1 MNSGLGF
8 AQVSA
13 DGFGVGPTRL
23 SETAG
28 SMQDDRKAQ
37 SVNQPDGEPEETRD
51 VVALPALPSFSFGD
65 AKNILEIEVQ
75 ADQLLSYINKLT
87 SLTDRACSSAI
98 QQSETTRRVEE
109 NRHSEAVYLRRQ
121 LDQANAQLRDQQ
133 RALARLEQSS
143 RTQVSALESQLHR
156 QQIAR
161 LEREIEA
168 LRSRSER
175 DTVPQPSKK
184 TEEPTH
190 AAVQQEVAPLTQ
202 ELAQLKQQLAARDE
216 TIEAKNR
223 MMKSIELDFHAKTVE
238 LEQRLRDAQ
247 QELQKQ
253 EANLKE
259 KDALLQATAAKEVEM
274 GNLIK
279 RLSSECEQLNR
290 ELQEKSQALA
300 GGGPK
305 KAPPASE
312 TKTWRR
318 VIGRLQEDL

>member
-1 MNSGLGF
+1 
-8 AQVSA
+8 
-13 DGFGVGPTRL
+13 
-23 SETAG
+23 
-28 SMQDDRKAQ
+28 MQQDRKPQ
-37 SVNQPDGEPEETRD
+37 SENQPDSEPEKTPH

-87 SLTDRACSSAI
+87 SLADRACSSAI
-98 QQSETTRRVEE
+98 QQSETTQRVEE
-109 NRHSEAVYLRRQ
+109 NRHSEVVYLRRH
-121 LDQANAQLRDQQ
+121 LDQANAQFRDQQ
-133 RALARLEQSS
+133 RAVARVEQSS
-143 RTQVSALESQLHR
+143 RTQVSALENQLHR
-156 QQIAR
+156 REIAR

-175 DTVPQPSKK
+175 DTVPQSSIK

-190 AAVQQEVAPLTQ
+190 AAAQQEIAPLTQ

-223 MMKSIELDFHAKTVE
+223 MIKSIELDFHTKTVE
-238 LEQRLRDAQ
+238 LEQRLRDTE
-247 QELQKQ
+247 QELQNQ
-253 EANLKE
+253 EAKLKE
-259 KDALLQATAAKEVEM
+259 KDALLQATAAKEAEM

-279 RLSSECEQLNR
+279 RLSSECEKLNG
-290 ELQEKSQALA
+290 ELHEKSQALA
-300 GGGPK
+300 GGDPK
-305 KAPPASE
+305 KVPPASE

>member
-1 MNSGLGF
+1 
-8 AQVSA
+8 
-13 DGFGVGPTRL
+13 
-23 SETAG
+23 
-28 SMQDDRKAQ
+28 MQDNRKAQ
-37 SVNQPDGEPEETRD
+37 SVNQPDGEPENTPN

-87 SLTDRACSSAI
+87 SLADRACSSAI
-98 QQSETTRRVEE
+98 QQSESTLRVEE

-133 RALARLEQSS
+133 RALARSEQSS
-143 RTQVSALESQLHR
+143 RTQVSALEGQLHR
-156 QQIAR
+156 QEIAR

-175 DTVPQPSKK
+175 DTVLQPSKK

-190 AAVQQEVAPLTQ
+190 AAIQQEVAPLTQ
-202 ELAQLKQQLAARDE
+202 ELTQLKQQLATRDE

-223 MMKSIELDFHAKTVE
+223 MIKSIELDFHAKTVE

-247 QELQKQ
+247 QELQNQ

-279 RLSSECEQLNR
+279 RLSSECERLNR
-290 ELQEKSQALA
+290 ELQEKTQALA
-300 GGGPK
+300 GVDSNK
-305 KAPPASE
+305 VPAAGE
-312 TKTWRR
+312 TKIWRR